1 MPTAQQRL
9 RKWYRSES
17 LWKRATA
24 VVVKIVLEGGLAAG
38 IAAGTTTIYWMLLRS
53 GVFFETE
60 SWSYASVFATTLAG
74 IFAAMYCFS
83 TAEDV

>member
-17 LWKRATA
+17 LWKRASA
-24 VVVKIVLEGGLAAG
+24 VVIKTVLEGGLAAG
-38 IAAGTTTIYWMLLRS
+38 IAAGATAIYWMLLQS
-53 GVFFETE
+53 GVFFETV

-74 IFAAMYCFS
+74 IFAAVYCFTTVES
-83 TAEDV
+83 S